1 MKSFSIANYIILFSI
16 LIVLG
21 ILYRRFEYKNSLEE
35 DKNNYEAIKNYLLDG
50 PTLAKSKKPI
60 LWIHVPYEYNSRNW
74 LSFGSRGSFDLNQPY
89 LYLTVKSIIKYC
101 DKSFTIC
108 IIDDNAFS
116 RLIPGWS
123 VNMTSISDPILSNMR
138 SLALMK
144 LLYIYGGLICPISFL
159 CMKDLM
165 ELYAKGTRNNKMFFC
180 ETNNK
185 NVTSSNYDFY
195 PNINFCG
202 APKENDTVNKL
213 IDFIQRTTSQDFTAE
228 SEFLGNFNRWANT
241 RIQNGE
247 INKINGLDIGIKTV
261 EDKPILLEDLMSQDY
276 LNVYPQT
283 YGILIPSDE
292 ILKRRKYEWFSRLSH
307 KQVLQS
313 NTIIGNYLLLSN
325 APDNQEG
332 ILEPLEIRPNWV
344 GFWKT
349 PNYPGLYG
357 LKPNFLGDN
366 LLKKDYSGR

>member
-1 MKSFSIANYIILFSI
+1 
-16 LIVLG
+16 
-21 ILYRRFEYKNSLEE
+21 
-35 DKNNYEAIKNYLLDG
+35 
-50 PTLAKSKKPI
+50 
-60 LWIHVPYEYNSRNW
+60 
-74 LSFGSRGSFDLNQPY
+74 
-89 LYLTVKSIIKYC
+89 
-101 DKSFTIC
+101 
-108 IIDDNAFS
+108 
-116 RLIPGWS
+116 
-123 VNMTSISDPILSNMR
+123 
-138 SLALMK
+138 
-144 LLYIYGGLICPISFL
+144 
-159 CMKDLM
+159 
-165 ELYAKGTRNNKMFFC
+165 
-180 ETNNK
+180 
-185 NVTSSNYDFY
+185 
-195 PNINFCG
+195 
-202 APKENDTVNKL
+202 
-213 IDFIQRTTSQDFTAE
+213 
-228 SEFLGNFNRWANT
+228 
-241 RIQNGE
+241 
-247 INKINGLDIGIKTV
+247 
-261 EDKPILLEDLMSQDY
+261 MSQDY